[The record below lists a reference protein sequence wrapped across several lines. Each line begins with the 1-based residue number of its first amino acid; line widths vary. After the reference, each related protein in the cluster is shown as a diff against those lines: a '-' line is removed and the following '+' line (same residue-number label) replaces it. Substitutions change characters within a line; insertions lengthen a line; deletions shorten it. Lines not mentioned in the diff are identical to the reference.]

1 MYRTNEILNEDLKI
15 TFSPEISECYQRGL
29 FNEFDKDK
37 PNTTV
42 SINENR
48 GVVKV
53 TMKNKPFLRDVA
65 IGKSRCHEED
75 NFDEKIGLEIA
86 SKRALIKVNNKKIND
101 YKKRIK
107 YKLSI
112 INDLEIER
120 KKYTERIEYRKK
132 MINNIKEYEIKQYL
146 DDYNNGTLSEEKYT
160 RYPSNPKKLNYK
172 FKNFNNKVIKCIITA
187 DDILCNTE
195 TVGVSVCREGDKF
208 NEEVGKTIA
217 YKRALVKLSN
227 KRMSYDR
234 SMYIYNTHRVMDYKD
249 EIRKLEKII
258 KKTEK
263 RNNKLLNDIKK
274 Y

>member
-1 MYRTNEILNEDLKI
+1 MYRTNENLNEDLKI
-15 TFSPEISECYQRGL
+15 TYLPEISECYQRGL
-29 FNEFDKDK
+29 EEFNPDK
-37 PNTTV
+37 PNVTV
-42 SINENR
+42 SVNENR

-53 TMKNKPFLRDVA
+53 TMKNKPFLRDVV
-65 IGKSRCHEED
+65 IGKSRCHDED

-101 YKKRIK
+101 YKKSIK
-107 YKLSI
+107 YKFLI
-112 INDLEIER
+112 INDLENER
-120 KKYTERIEYRKK
+120 RKYTERIEYRKNL
-132 MINNIKEYEIKQYL
+132 INNIKEYEIKQYL
-146 DDYNNGTLSEEKYT
+146 NDYDNGTLSEEKYT
-160 RYPSNPKKLNYK
+160 RYPSNPKNLNYQFKK
-172 FKNFNNKVIKCIITA
+172 FKDKVIRCIITT
-187 DDILCNTE
+187 DDILFNAK

-217 YKRALVKLSN
+217 YKRALVKLLN
-227 KRMSYDR
+227 KRISYDK
-234 SMYIYNTHRVMDYKD
+234 SMYIYNTHRVINYKD